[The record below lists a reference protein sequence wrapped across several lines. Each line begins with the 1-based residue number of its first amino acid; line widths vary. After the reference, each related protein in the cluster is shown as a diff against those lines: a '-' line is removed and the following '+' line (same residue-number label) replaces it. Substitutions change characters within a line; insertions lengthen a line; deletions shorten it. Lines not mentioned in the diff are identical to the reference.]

1 MVKHDFLNLKSCN
14 DDKEG
19 LKKTLM
25 EGKEKDAW
33 VLGRL
38 KTGKARNKTV
48 NQVAWN
54 TLKT

>member
-48 NQVAWN
+48 KQVAWN
-54 TLKT
+54 T